1 MAKFLQETV
10 KEDGLKADSVVKSD
24 EFKEFFRK
32 VSRFPGL
39 SA

>member
-10 KEDGLKADSVVKSD
+10 KDTGLKADQVVRSD

-32 VSRFPGL
+32 VGRCT
-39 SA
+39 